1 MINKLFDDLSSLEH
15 VEAIALGGSRSG
27 KNFDEKSDYDV
38 YVYIT
43 SEIDDDV
50 RRNILDRYCSYME
63 IGNRYWELEDNCVLK
78 NGVDIDIIYRSL
90 DSFFERDPALMNLLC
105 DAMPAYSLQIEKA
118 CKRGDRVSI
127 LHRTTAFLESY
138 FDIIFALN
146 SLTHP
151 GEKRLIGLCRQNCS
165 VLPENFEENLNT
177 LFDDMSSNPDRII
190 ADIKTITEALKAVI
204 K

>member
-1 MINKLFDDLSSLEH
+1 MINKLFDDLSSLDQ

-78 NGVDIDIIYRSL
+78 NGVDIDIIYRS
-90 DSFFERDPALMNLLC
+90 
-105 DAMPAYSLQIEKA
+105 
-118 CKRGDRVSI
+118 I
-127 LHRTTAFLESY
+127 LNRITA
-138 FDIIFALN
+138 IQ
-146 SLTHP
+146 P
-151 GEKRLIGLCRQNCS
+151 VCG
-165 VLPENFEENLNT
+165 
-177 LFDDMSSNPDRII
+177 
-190 ADIKTITEALKAVI
+190 TI
-204 K
+204 